1 MRNNRAL
8 FYLILTLGLFLL
20 IPANYY
26 IFENAPNNP
35 AEQVAEAIINQLFGI
50 NIDLSE
56 EKKKQEEEQKSD
68 LIPAPE
74 NPAPE
79 VSSLSQ

>member
-1 MRNNRAL
+1 MRNNKAL

-26 IFENAPNNP
+26 IFHNEPDNP

-50 NIDLSE
+50 NIDISTERKLIAEAENKISEVPASE
-56 EKKKQEEEQKSD
+56 EKQDIQ
-68 LIPAPE
+68 A
-74 NPAPE
+74 N
-79 VSSLSQ
+79 